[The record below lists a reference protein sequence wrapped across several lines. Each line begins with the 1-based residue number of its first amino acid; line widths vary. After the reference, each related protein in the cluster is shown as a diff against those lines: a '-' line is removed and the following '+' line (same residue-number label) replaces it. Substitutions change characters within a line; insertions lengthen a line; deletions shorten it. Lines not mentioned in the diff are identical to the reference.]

1 MNNRLDLNFKERAA
15 LWTFASG
22 IVFRLTSVVVAFL
35 TVPILLNYFGAE
47 VFGAFN
53 TLIVLFFYLNQSGLG
68 VSFSLQ
74 TQYPLLKKNENTLRI
89 NYTTALILNIFIG
102 LLLFAGSI
110 AFSYSHFFV
119 SKFSEVA
126 SNSNFKIDLNSWRAA
141 LLVIVAIIAIE
152 LPLDIGTRFIN
163 ATHKKFITNIAL
175 TATCILSLL
184 LTLFFVKTS
193 WNMSWIIF
201 AQFGISTFAFV
212 FIFYKA
218 LQIPELKTVGKIHL
232 SDFKFAALKNLLNT
246 GLKYSGIQLL
256 TVLMFWSDN
265 LFIANVYG
273 FEPVTKY
280 ALASKISTLLSMPVV
295 VFVSATFPI
304 FNEAAIERNKNS
316 LLKLRN
322 KSLLLIALY
331 SAVVLLFVYI
341 AVNYF
346 THIWLQKTDYW
357 NAQWKIIIAIQSI
370 FYCFY
375 IYCVEMLVS
384 TSFIHRATHLFVP
397 IMLIAFASKFFGL
410 YYGGIMGLV
419 VLPTAILTLVYI
431 IPALR
436 MMGSAR

>member
-1 MNNRLDLNFKERAA
+1 
-15 LWTFASG
+15 
-22 IVFRLTSVVVAFL
+22 
-35 TVPILLNYFGAE
+35 
-47 VFGAFN
+47 
-53 TLIVLFFYLNQSGLG
+53 
-68 VSFSLQ
+68 
-74 TQYPLLKKNENTLRI
+74 
-89 NYTTALILNIFIG
+89 
-102 LLLFAGSI
+102 
-110 AFSYSHFFV
+110 
-119 SKFSEVA
+119 
-126 SNSNFKIDLNSWRAA
+126 
-141 LLVIVAIIAIE
+141 
-152 LPLDIGTRFIN
+152 
-163 ATHKKFITNIAL
+163 
-175 TATCILSLL
+175 
-184 LTLFFVKTS
+184 
-193 WNMSWIIF
+193 
-201 AQFGISTFAFV
+201 
-212 FIFYKA
+212 
-218 LQIPELKTVGKIHL
+218 
-232 SDFKFAALKNLLNT
+232 
-246 GLKYSGIQLL
+246 
-256 TVLMFWSDN
+256 MFWSDN
-265 LFIANVYG
+265 LFIANAYG

-357 NAQWKIIIAIQSI
+357 NTQWKIIIAVQSI

-384 TSFIHRATHLFVP
+384 TPFIHRATRLFVP

-436 MMGSAR
+436 MMGSER